1 MKLTER
7 EISEI
12 RQASER
18 CGVQKLILFGSAL
31 RPEDFTQDSDIDL
44 AVTFNKPTAKGRF
57 TAYMDLKEALEVLF
71 HRTVDLVSADA
82 IRNPIFREELQSSGK
97 ILYAASA

>member
-7 EISEI
+7 EIAEI

-31 RPEDFTQDSDIDL
+31 RPADFKQDSDIDL
-44 AVTFNKPTAKGRF
+44 AVTFRKPTAKGRF
-57 TAYMDLKEALEVLF
+57 AAYMDLKEALEVLF
-71 HRTVDLVSADA
+71 HRPVDLVSADA

-97 ILYAASA
+97 VVYAASA